1 MNAEIIIKNLELHI
15 KLKDLD
21 FKAYE
26 SFVGQLSKLTNE
38 ELNYYI
44 FKYSNTKDANE
55 LAPTLFLTISTAIT
69 IVLKSIDFIDVST
82 LVFLAFV
89 FGIIL
94 YSMHVIKYNNKQ
106 KQFNKKIVLILKK
119 VVKDKEVVNN
129 I

>member
-26 SFVGQLSKLTNE
+26 SFVGQLSKLTKE

>member
-1 MNAEIIIKNLELHI
+1 MNAEIIIKNLESHI

-26 SFVGQLSKLTNE
+26 SFVGQLSKLTKE

-69 IVLKSIDFIDVST
+69 IVLKSIDIIDVST

>member
-26 SFVGQLSKLTNE
+26 SFVGQLSKLTKE

-69 IVLKSIDFIDVST
+69 IVLKSIDIIDVST